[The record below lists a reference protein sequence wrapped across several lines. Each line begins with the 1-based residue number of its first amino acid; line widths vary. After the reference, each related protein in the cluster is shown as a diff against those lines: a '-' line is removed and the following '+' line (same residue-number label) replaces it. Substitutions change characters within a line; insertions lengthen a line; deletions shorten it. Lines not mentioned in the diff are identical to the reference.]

1 MKYNKPNFSYEWKEA
16 RRYPEFKKMGKDAWI
31 GFASKNF
38 EIDNY
43 KSIKDH
49 LGNVD
54 LDFDTLDEDKK
65 KRFETAFNKGEV
77 EIPIAVKFG
86 EDNYDLVGGNTRL
99 SGLIKN
105 GINPKLW
112 VVDAPKEN
120 IEEMKNDPCWK
131 GYEMVGKKMK
141 NGKEVPN
148 CVPIKEEGEF
158 KEETGADSA
167 GSYIGPMMGKI
178 IKKKDI
184 LNIPNSKKYE
194 VEQDMNEVT
203 DASSSGAYDTPFG
216 NGGKNPLKIN
226 GPKSIMQSRAVKD
239 PNFPKWGGPDA
250 VFVKVKEKCK
260 KFPYCNEGPGAIEMY
275 EQIEGLNEAIEQ
287 TAKKYK
293 LTIKEVR
300 NLVSNE
306 IKQIFI

>member
-16 RRYPEFKKMGKDAWI
+16 RRYPEFKKMGKDAWV

-38 EIDNY
+38 EIASY

-54 LDFDTLDEDKK
+54 LNFDSLDENKK
-65 KRFETAFNKGEV
+65 KRFETAFNNGEV
-77 EIPIAVKFG
+77 EIPVAVKFG
-86 EDNYDLVGGNTRL
+86 KDNYDLVGGNTRL
-99 SGLIKN
+99 AGLIKN
-105 GINPKLW
+105 NINPKLW
-112 VVDAPKEN
+112 VIDLTNHESYEPISDNFTSAIVLDKKE
-120 IEEMKNDPCWK
+120 
-131 GYEMVGKKMK
+131 
-141 NGKEVPN
+141 
-148 CVPIKEEGEF
+148 F
-158 KEETGADSA
+158 QEETGADSS
-167 GSYIGPMMGKI
+167 GSFSGPIMTNV

-184 LNIPNSKKYE
+184 MKMPNTKEYE
-194 VEQDMNEVT
+194 VEQDMREVT
-203 DASSSGAYDTPFG
+203 DSSSSGAYDVPFG
-216 NGGKNPLKIN
+216 NGGKNPLAIN
-226 GPKSIMQSRAVKD
+226 GVKSIAQSRAVKD
-239 PNFPKWGGPDA
+239 PKFPKWGGPDA

-275 EQIEGLNEAIEQ
+275 EQIDGLNEAIEQ
-287 TAKKYK
+287 TAKKYN